1 MCGRVKLLSW
11 DEVTSMVEHLEHG
24 GALAPDPSWQ
34 ASLFD
39 RADARPKSVLAVVSD
54 EGGALRARR
63 MSWGFPVSW
72 QASPVFNTRLESALA
87 GGNMWEL
94 PLREHRCIVPVA
106 AFFEKGKKGTSSYAF
121 SNGGPL
127 LLGGVFEEGHC
138 SIVTTPPNAVV
149 AAVHDR
155 MPLVLSGDGAQRWL
169 AGDIASLAEPSRV
182 PLVRVPASELSQPS
196 LF

>member
-1 MCGRVKLLSW
+1 MCGRVKQLSW
-11 DEVTSMVEHLEHG
+11 DEVRGVVEHLEHG

-34 ASLFD
+34 TSLFD

-72 QASPVFNTRLESALA
+72 QASPVFNTRIESALA

-106 AFFEKGKKGTSSYAF
+106 AFFEKGRKGASSYAF

-149 AAVHDR
+149 APVHDR
-155 MPLVLSGDGAQRWL
+155 MPLVLSPDGAQRWL
-169 AGDIASLAEPSRV
+169 SGDIRTLVEPSHV
-182 PLVRVPASELSQPS
+182 PLVRVPASKLSQPS

>member
-1 MCGRVKLLSW
+1 M
-11 DEVTSMVEHLEHG
+11 
-24 GALAPDPSWQ
+24 
-34 ASLFD
+34 
-39 RADARPKSVLAVVSD
+39 SVLAVVSD
-54 EGGALRARR
+54 DKGTLRVQR

-106 AFFEKGKKGTSSYAF
+106 AFFEKGRKGASDYAF
-121 SNGGPL
+121 SNDGPL
-127 LLGGVFEEGHC
+127 LLGGVSEEEHC
-138 SIVTTPPNAVV
+138 SIVTTPPNSVV
-149 AAVHDR
+149 APVHDR
-155 MPLVLSGDGAQRWL
+155 MPLALSPDGAQRWL
-169 AGDIASLAEPSRV
+169 SGDIRTLVEPSRV

>member
-24 GALAPDPSWQ
+24 GSLAPDPSWQ

-149 AAVHDR
+149 APVHDR
-155 MPLVLSGDGAQRWL
+155 MPLVLSPDGAQRWL
-169 AGDIASLAEPSRV
+169 AGDIASLAEPSRE
-182 PLVRVPASELSQPS
+182 PLVRAPASELSQPS

>member
-11 DEVTSMVEHLEHG
+11 DEVRSVVEQLERG
-24 GALAPDPSWQ
+24 GALPADPGWQ

-39 RADARPKSVLAVVSD
+39 RADARPRSVLTVVS
-54 EGGALRARR
+54 EVGGALRPQR

-106 AFFEKGKKGTSSYAF
+106 AFFERGKRGASSYAF

-127 LLGGVFEEGHC
+127 LLGGVFEDGHC

-149 AAVHDR
+149 APVHDR
-155 MPLVLSGDGAQRWL
+155 MPLVLSPDDAQRWL
-169 AGDIASLAEPSRV
+169 AGGVASLVEPSRV
-182 PLVRVPASELSQPS
+182 QLVRVPASELSQPS